1 MYYEDIDFCFRIWK
15 FTDYTVDY
23 VKDAVAYHKFSSSS
37 GALSIKKHFYLK
49 RSRFI
54 FILKNYPLN
63 FLRKIIPEIT
73 KYEFGFIMKDL
84 LLRYDFINLWRE
96 FYIYLIF
103 IAKFPLII
111 GSRLLRK
118 DNRNK
123 LRPEKAKRMWAMVST
138 TTTDSGRKHIPMQYL
153 DMLWNK
159 YEKYGS
165 ETNRLVMGINDKG
178 LGRGWKSL
186 ITKGY
191 PRGRFFF
198 NYADLLLTSPYR
210 GENHK
215 YYFQLQ
221 YFLYDRK
228 NDELYVDL
236 DGSTF
241 KVKLKNGMHT
251 TNFEI
256 SHELLKG
263 KSEVFVKLCFREKF
277 LKEISEYSSFFDGV
291 MEKMDNNTFKEY
303 ATNFKDLFVIEVS
316 ILSDDSQYLRNEL
329 AKID

>member
-1 MYYEDIDFCFRIWK
+1 
-15 FTDYTVDY
+15 
-23 VKDAVAYHKFSSSS
+23 
-37 GALSIKKHFYLK
+37 
-49 RSRFI
+49 
-54 FILKNYPLN
+54 
-63 FLRKIIPEIT
+63 
-73 KYEFGFIMKDL
+73 
-84 LLRYDFINLWRE
+84 
-96 FYIYLIF
+96 
-103 IAKFPLII
+103 
-111 GSRLLRK
+111 
-118 DNRNK
+118 
-123 LRPEKAKRMWAMVST
+123 MVST

>member
-1 MYYEDIDFCFRIWK
+1 MKFLLYQVGPCIKRKFFMSGFLIKYFMYYEDIDFCFRIWK

-123 LRPEKAKRMWAMVST
+123 LRLKK
-138 TTTDSGRKHIPMQYL
+138 Q
-153 DMLWNK
+153 
-159 YEKYGS
+159 
-165 ETNRLVMGINDKG
+165 
-178 LGRGWKSL
+178 
-186 ITKGY
+186 
-191 PRGRFFF
+191 
-198 NYADLLLTSPYR
+198 
-210 GENHK
+210 
-215 YYFQLQ
+215 
-221 YFLYDRK
+221 
-228 NDELYVDL
+228 
-236 DGSTF
+236 
-241 KVKLKNGMHT
+241 KNGQWLARQLPIQEEST
-251 TNFEI
+251 YLCNILICCGI
-256 SHELLKG
+256 S
-263 KSEVFVKLCFREKF
+263 
-277 LKEISEYSSFFDGV
+277 
-291 MEKMDNNTFKEY
+291 M
-303 ATNFKDLFVIEVS
+303 
-316 ILSDDSQYLRNEL
+316 
-329 AKID
+329 KIWKRDK